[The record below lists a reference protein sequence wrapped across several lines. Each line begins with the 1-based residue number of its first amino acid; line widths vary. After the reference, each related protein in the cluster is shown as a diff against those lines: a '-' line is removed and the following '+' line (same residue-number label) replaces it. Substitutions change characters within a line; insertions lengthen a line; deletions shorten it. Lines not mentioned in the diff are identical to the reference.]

1 MNEIENRKHIYLSAN
16 PDGVEDRCFVE
27 EWPIKFD
34 DIKEVKKQGVQL
46 IKDILVMVHPEW
58 TYADDKYC
66 GFLYEQGLGLIEQY
80 VTDFFVQKNK
90 MIDALSHLVNFMD

>member
-46 IKDILVMVHPEW
+46 IKDILAMVHPEW
-58 TYADDKYC
+58 TYADDNYHN
-66 GFLYEQGLGLIEQY
+66 Y
-80 VTDFFVQKNK
+80 
-90 MIDALSHLVNFMD
+90 S